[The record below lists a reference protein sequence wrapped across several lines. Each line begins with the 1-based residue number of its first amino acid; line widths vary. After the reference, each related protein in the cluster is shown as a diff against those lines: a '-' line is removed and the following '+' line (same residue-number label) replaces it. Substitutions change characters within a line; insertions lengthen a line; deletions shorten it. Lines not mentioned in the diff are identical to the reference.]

1 MSSSDS
7 SPSPS
12 PPSSPEASFH
22 GQPDLERLVLHLV
35 SAKRALTSTQYV
47 HRAND
52 IITGSRALIEEI
64 ATLNA
69 KNGFARRG
77 VDEQIETLEAIRN
90 GINEAGE
97 KVDSEFQQTIARLD
111 VANDRLQTTLAGL
124 RKVLIDPSLGQPA
137 PPASEISTQGEL
149 SSDLDISESTKAR
162 QRTLHDFVDEANHE
176 EVLASLRG
184 FIDSYRDSQS
194 DLDDNVGRLTESIAH
209 VTEVLLDRNKDSD
222 PPKRPTPY
230 DEPPLL
236 ISAIWHD
243 MEAHASDM
251 AGSLQSLISHYD
263 LCVSAL
269 KHTEGG
275 GEAAKHALPADVDI
289 DDGLYAKK
297 VPDPMDDAER
307 AEMLRVLE
315 NDAVEVDDVA
325 AEIKDRADDM
335 EALWAQLSDR
345 ADAARRSQT
354 QLLQAYK
361 SLLAIKTNL
370 PLYIEALDLFR
381 ASWANVQFSIVAK
394 TEELVGFCGFYEQFH
409 SSYEKLLR
417 EADRRNAAAE
427 QMRAVASKARRDLD
441 RLWRADQ
448 KARDTF
454 MEDVGVF
461 LPGDLAPGRAG
472 AATRWEVTLVSTE
485 ESVEHNEVDS
495 RDGD

>member
-22 GQPDLERLVLHLV
+22 GPPDLERLVLHFV

-47 HRAND
+47 HRANE

-77 VDEQIETLEAIRN
+77 VDEQIETLEAIHN
-90 GINEAGE
+90 GINDAGE
-97 KVDSEFQQTIARLD
+97 KVDFEFQQTIARLD

-137 PPASEISTQGEL
+137 RPTTETSAQGEL
-149 SSDLDISESTKAR
+149 STNLDDSEATKSR

-194 DLDDNVGRLTESIAH
+194 DLDDNVARLSESITH
-209 VTEVLLDRNKDSD
+209 ITEILLDLNKDSD

-236 ISAIWHD
+236 ISTMWHD
-243 MEAHASDM
+243 MEAHAADM

-263 LCVSAL
+263 LSVSAL

-275 GEAAKHALPADVDI
+275 GEAAKLALPAGVDI
-289 DDGLYAKK
+289 DDSLYAKK
-297 VPDPMDDAER
+297 VPDPIDDAER

-335 EALWAQLSDR
+335 ESLFTQLSDR

-354 QLLQAYK
+354 QLVQAYK
-361 SLLAIKTNL
+361 SLLTIKTSL

-381 ASWANVQFSIVAK
+381 TSWSSIQVSIIAK
-394 TEELVGFCGFYEQFH
+394 TEELVGFCGFYEQFQT
-409 SSYEKLLR
+409 SYKKLLR
-417 EADRRNAAAE
+417 EADRRKAAAE
-427 QMRAVASKARRDLD
+427 QMRTLASKARRDLD
-441 RLWRADQ
+441 RLWRTDQ

-461 LPGDLAPGRAG
+461 LPGDLAPGLAG
-472 AATRWEVTLVSTE
+472 AATRWEVMEVSTE
-485 ESVEHNEVDS
+485 ESVERHEDGS

>member
-22 GQPDLERLVLHLV
+22 GPPDLERLVLHLV
-35 SAKRALTSTQYV
+35 SAKRALTSTQHV
-47 HRAND
+47 HRANE
-52 IITGSRALIEEI
+52 IITGSRVLIEEI

-90 GINEAGE
+90 GINDAGE
-97 KVDSEFQQTIARLD
+97 KVDVEFQQTIARLD

-137 PPASEISTQGEL
+137 PPASEPSTQGEL
-149 SSDLDISESTKAR
+149 SSDLEISGPVKGR

-194 DLDDNVGRLTESIAH
+194 DLDDNVGRLSESIAH
-209 VTEVLLDRNKDSD
+209 VTEILLDRNKDSD

-236 ISAIWHD
+236 ISAIWQD

-275 GEAAKHALPADVDI
+275 GEAAKQALPADVDI
-289 DDGLYAKK
+289 DDSLYAKK
-297 VPDPMDDAER
+297 VSDPMDDAER

-361 SLLAIKTNL
+361 SLLTIRTSL

-381 ASWANVQFSIVAK
+381 TSWASVQVSIVAK

-409 SSYEKLLR
+409 SSYKKLLR
-417 EADRRNAAAE
+417 EADRRKAAAE
-427 QMRAVASKARRDLD
+427 QMRTVASKASRDLN

-448 KARDTF
+448 KARETF

-461 LPGDLAPGRAG
+461 LPGDLAPGLAG
-472 AATRWEVTLVSTE
+472 AATRWEVTEVSMAGNIE
-485 ESVEHNEVDS
+485 RDEDDG